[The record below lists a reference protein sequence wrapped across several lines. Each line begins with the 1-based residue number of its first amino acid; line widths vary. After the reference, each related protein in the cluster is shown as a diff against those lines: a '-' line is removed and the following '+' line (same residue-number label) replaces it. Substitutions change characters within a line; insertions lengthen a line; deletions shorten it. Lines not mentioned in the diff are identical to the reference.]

1 MEAAILTQG
10 LTKRFPQKV
19 KGKKEATRGKKKIKT
34 VVDRITIE
42 VPNGQFLGLL
52 GPNGAG
58 KTTLTKMLVT
68 LLLPDEGTA
77 LVNGYDILKEPA
89 KVRGNIGHLHG
100 ETGGRS
106 LYWRLSGWDNLKL
119 FATLQEVPKE
129 IARKRIE
136 AMISYFELEKI
147 IDKEVRKYSTGEKVR
162 TMLARTLIHNPPILI
177 LDEPT
182 IGLDAATA
190 VETRKFFTILNR
202 ELGKTIVFTSH
213 VMSEVEELCER
224 IAIMDKG
231 IILADTDPHSLSA
244 LVKERQKIL
253 IHILNMVDKKALIK
267 YLEDIEGVKEVV
279 LAVERSPIT
288 EVSVV
293 VEDELKALPILASK
307 LGEAGYKVTSI
318 EVEEPTLEEAFIK
331 LTTKKRE

>member
-19 KGKKEATRGKKKIKT
+19 KGKKEATRGKKNMKT
-34 VVDRITIE
+34 VVDHITIE
-42 VPNGQFLGLL
+42 VPKGQFLGLL

-129 IARKRIE
+129 IAKKRIE

-244 LVKERQKIL
+244 LVKEQQKIL

>member
-19 KGKKEATRGKKKIKT
+19 KGKKEATRGKKKMKT
-34 VVDRITIE
+34 VVDHITIE

-106 LYWRLSGWDNLKL
+106 LYWRLSGRDNLKL

-129 IARKRIE
+129 IAKKRIE

-231 IILADTDPHSLSA
+231 IILADTDPHSLST
-244 LVKERQKIL
+244 LVKEQQKIL
-253 IHILNMVDKKALIK
+253 IHILNMADKKALIK

>member
-1 MEAAILTQG
+1 MEAAILTEG
-10 LTKRFPQKV
+10 LTKRFSQKV
-19 KGKKEATRGKKKIKT
+19 KGKKEATKGKKNMKT
-34 VVDRITIE
+34 VVDHINIE

-106 LYWRLSGWDNLKL
+106 LYWRLSGRDNLKL

-129 IARKRIE
+129 IAKKRIE

-147 IDKEVRKYSTGEKVR
+147 IDREVRKYSTGEKVR

-244 LVKERQKIL
+244 LVKEQQKIL

>member
-244 LVKERQKIL
+244 LVKEQQKIL
-253 IHILNMVDKKALIK
+253 IHILNMADKKALIK

>member
-19 KGKKEATRGKKKIKT
+19 KGKKEATRGKKKMKM
-34 VVDRITIE
+34 VVDHITIE

-106 LYWRLSGWDNLKL
+106 LYWRLSGRDNLKL

-129 IARKRIE
+129 IAKKRIE

-244 LVKERQKIL
+244 LVKEQQKIL

>member
-1 MEAAILTQG
+1 MEAAILTEG
-10 LTKRFPQKV
+10 LTKRFSQKV
-19 KGKKEATRGKKKIKT
+19 KGKKEATKGKKNMKT
-34 VVDRITIE
+34 VVDHINIE

-106 LYWRLSGWDNLKL
+106 LYWRLSGRDNLKL

-129 IARKRIE
+129 IAKKRIE

-244 LVKERQKIL
+244 LVKEQQKIL

>member
-19 KGKKEATRGKKKIKT
+19 KGEKEVTRGKKKMKT
-34 VVDRITIE
+34 VVDYITIK
-42 VPNGQFLGLL
+42 VPEGQFFGLL

-89 KVRGNIGHLHG
+89 KVRGSLGHLHG

-106 LYWRLSGWDNLKL
+106 LYWRLSGRDNLTL
-119 FATLQEVPKE
+119 FAALQEVPRE
-129 IARKRIE
+129 IAEKRIE
-136 AMISYFELEKI
+136 ALISYFDLEKI

-162 TMLARTLIHNPPILI
+162 TMLVRTLLHNPPILI

-190 VETRKFFTILNR
+190 VETRKFFTVLNR
-202 ELGKTIVFTSH
+202 ELRKTIVFTSH

-224 IAIMDKG
+224 IAIMDNG
-231 IILADTDPHSLSA
+231 RILADTNPRSLRA
-244 LVKERQKIL
+244 LVKEQQKIL
-253 IHILNMVDKKALIK
+253 IHILMPTDKKALIK

-279 LAVERSPIT
+279 KIVEKSPIT

-307 LGEAGYKVTSI
+307 LDEAGYKVTSI

-331 LTTKKRE
+331 LVTKKKE

>member
-1 MEAAILTQG
+1 MKAAILTQG

-19 KGKKEATRGKKKIKT
+19 KGKKEATRGKKNMKT

-106 LYWRLSGWDNLKL
+106 LYWRLSGRDNLKL

-129 IARKRIE
+129 IAKKRIE

-147 IDKEVRKYSTGEKVR
+147 IDREVRKYSTGEKVR

-244 LVKERQKIL
+244 LVKEQQKIL

>member
-10 LTKRFPQKV
+10 LTKRFSQKV
-19 KGKKEATRGKKKIKT
+19 KGKKEATRGKKNMKT
-34 VVDRITIE
+34 VVDHITIE
-42 VPNGQFLGLL
+42 VPKGQFLGLL

-89 KVRGNIGHLHG
+89 KVRGSIGHLHG

-106 LYWRLSGWDNLKL
+106 LYWRLSGRDNLKL

-129 IARKRIE
+129 IAKKRIE

-244 LVKERQKIL
+244 LVKEQQKIL

>member
-1 MEAAILTQG
+1 M
-10 LTKRFPQKV
+10 
-19 KGKKEATRGKKKIKT
+19 KT

-106 LYWRLSGWDNLKL
+106 LYWRLSGRDNLKL

-129 IARKRIE
+129 IAKKRIE

-147 IDKEVRKYSTGEKVR
+147 IDREVRKYSTGEKVR

-244 LVKERQKIL
+244 LVKEQQKIL

>member
-19 KGKKEATRGKKKIKT
+19 KGKKEATRGKKKMKT

-106 LYWRLSGWDNLKL
+106 LYWRLSGRDNLKL

-147 IDKEVRKYSTGEKVR
+147 IDREVRKYSTGEKVR

-244 LVKERQKIL
+244 LVKEQQKIL
-253 IHILNMVDKKALIK
+253 IHILNMADKKALIK

>member
-1 MEAAILTQG
+1 MKAAILTQG

-19 KGKKEATRGKKKIKT
+19 KGKKEATRGKKNMKT
-34 VVDRITIE
+34 VVDHINIE

-106 LYWRLSGWDNLKL
+106 LYWRLSGRDNLKL

-129 IARKRIE
+129 IAKKRIE

-147 IDKEVRKYSTGEKVR
+147 IDREVRKYSTGEKVR

-244 LVKERQKIL
+244 LVKEQQKIL